1 MVDLKAKPF
10 NLTDEDIAWV
20 EGTIGEMTLDEKIG
34 QLFINLGSS
43 FEKKYLNRIVTEY
56 HVGGVR
62 YNPGTAAQVYEQNV
76 YMQDK
81 AKIPLLVATN
91 VEAGGNGACLGGTL
105 VGAPVAIGATGD
117 PRFAYEMGRVAGVE
131 GAAVGCNWSFAPV
144 VDINYNWRNS
154 VAATR
159 CFGDNPDTVLS
170 MSLEYLRGIWESG
183 FACAAKHFPGDG
195 VDERDQHLL
204 TTVNSMDCETW
215 DNTYGKVY
223 RGLIDGGVQSIMV
236 GHIMQ
241 PAYSRKLNPALK
253 DEEILPASASKEL
266 LGGLLRE
273 KLGFNGVILTDAS
286 NMGGFISA
294 MKREDL
300 VPGAIA
306 AGCDMFLFFSDPK
319 EDLEFMRRGLERGI
333 ITEERLDDALRRI
346 LGLKASIGLHK
357 KKAAGTLV
365 PPVEGLSVVGC
376 EEHQKIAARTA
387 NRSIT
392 LVKNTRGQIPL
403 CPSKYRRALLIMLG
417 GEEIFF
423 GQALKRCGE
432 TVRKELEAAG
442 FIVEE
447 YESPVEISR
456 KNGER
461 VPTFMEMLSA
471 KQSVRAFK
479 EKYDA
484 VFLFAD
490 VQGFGQQNPL
500 RIKWGSP
507 VGRDIPWYATEVPTV
522 FVSLNAPFHLADVPM
537 VKTYVNAY
545 GSTETYIHE
554 AVQKIIGN
562 SEFYGTSPVD
572 PFCGLWDT
580 RR

>member
-20 EGTIGEMTLDEKIG
+20 EGTIAEMTLDEKIG

-43 FEKKYLNRIVTEY
+43 FEKEYLDRIVTEY

-62 YNPGTAAQVYEQNV
+62 YNPGTAVEVYEQNA
-76 YMQDK
+76 YMQEK
-81 AKIPLLVATN
+81 AKIPLLIATN
-91 VEAGGNGACLGGTL
+91 VEAGGNGACSDGTL
-105 VGAPVAIGATGD
+105 VGTPVAIGATGD
-117 PRFAYEMGRVAGVE
+117 PRFAYEMGRVSGVE
-131 GAAVGCNWSFAPV
+131 GVATGCNWSFAPV

-223 RGLIDGGVQSIMV
+223 QGLIDAGVQSIMV

-241 PAYSRKLNPALK
+241 PAYSKKLNPALK
-253 DEEILPASASKEL
+253 DEEILPASLSKEL

-286 NMGGFISA
+286 GMGGLISA

-306 AGCDMFLFFSDPK
+306 AGCDMFLFFNDPE
-319 EDLEFMRRGLERGI
+319 EDLEFMRKGLERGI
-333 ITEERLDDALRRI
+333 ITEERLDDALHRI

-357 KKAAGTLV
+357 KKAAGTLM

-376 EEHQKIAARTA
+376 EEHRRIAAETA

-403 CPSKYRRALLIMLG
+403 SPSKYPRVLLIMLG

-432 TVRKELEAAG
+432 VVKKELEAAG
-442 FIVEE
+442 FTVEK

-456 KNGER
+456 KNGDR
-461 VPTFMEMLSA
+461 VPTFMEMLSNNN
-471 KQSVRAFK
+471 SIRSFK
-479 EKYDA
+479 ARYDA

-507 VGRDIPWYATEVPTV
+507 LGKDIPWYVTEVPTV
-522 FVSLNAPFHLADVPM
+522 FVSLNAPFHLVDVPM

-545 GSTETYIHE
+545 ASTEIYIHE

-562 SEFYGTSPVD
+562 SEFYGTSSVD
-572 PFCGLWDT
+572 AFCGLWDT

>member
-10 NLTDEDIAWV
+10 YLTDEDIAWV
-20 EGTIGEMTLDEKIG
+20 EETIAGMTLDEKIG

-43 FEKKYLNRIVTEY
+43 FDKEYLDRVVTEY

-62 YNPGTAAQVYEQNV
+62 YNPGTATEVYEQNA
-76 YMQDK
+76 YMQEK
-81 AKIPLLVATN
+81 AKIPLLIATN
-91 VEAGGNGACLGGTL
+91 VEAGGNGACFGGTL

-117 PRFAYEMGRVAGVE
+117 PHFAYEMGRIAGVE
-131 GAAVGCNWSFAPV
+131 GAATGCNWSFAPV

-170 MSLEYLRGIWESG
+170 MSKEYLRGIWESG

-195 VDERDQHLL
+195 VDERDQHIL

-223 RGLIDGGVQSIMV
+223 RGLIDAGVQSIMV

-241 PAYSRKLNPALK
+241 PAYSKKLNPELK
-253 DEEILPASASKEL
+253 DEDILPASLSKEL

-273 KLGFNGVILTDAS
+273 KLGFNGLLLTDAS
-286 NMGGFISA
+286 SMGGLITA

-319 EDLEFMRRGLERGI
+319 EDVEFIRNGLERGVL
-333 ITEERLDDALRRI
+333 TEERLNDALHRI

-357 KKAAGTLV
+357 KKAAGTLM
-365 PPVEGLSVVGC
+365 PPIEGLSVVGC
-376 EEHQKIAARTA
+376 EEHQKIAKETA

-392 LVKNTRGQIPL
+392 LVKNTKGQIPL
-403 CPSKYRRALLIMLG
+403 SPEKYPRVLLVMLG
-417 GEEIFF
+417 GEETFF
-423 GQALKRCGE
+423 GEGLKRLGKM
-432 TVRKELEAAG
+432 VRKELETVG
-442 FIVEE
+442 FTVDLF
-447 YESPVEISR
+447 ESPVEINR
-456 KNGER
+456 KNGDAT
-461 VPTFMEMLSA
+461 PTFMEMLSA
-471 KQSVRAFK
+471 KHSVREFK
-479 EKYDA
+479 AKYDA

-522 FVSLNAPFHLADVPM
+522 FVSLNSPFHLVDVPM
-537 VKTYVNAY
+537 VKTFVNAY
-545 GSTETYIHE
+545 ASTEVYIHE
-554 AVQKIIGN
+554 AIQKIIGN

-572 PFCGLWDT
+572 AFCGLWDT
-580 RR
+580 RW

>member
-20 EGTIGEMTLDEKIG
+20 EGTIAEMTLDEKIG

-43 FEKKYLNRIVTEY
+43 FEKEYLDRIVTEY

-62 YNPGTAAQVYEQNV
+62 YNPGTAAEVYEQNA
-76 YMQDK
+76 YMQEK
-81 AKIPLLVATN
+81 AKIPLLIATN
-91 VEAGGNGACLGGTL
+91 VEAGGNGASSDGTL
-105 VGAPVAIGATGD
+105 VGPPVAIGATGD
-117 PRFAYEMGRVAGVE
+117 PRFAYEMGRISGVE
-131 GAAVGCNWSFAPV
+131 GAASGCNWSFAPV

-159 CFGDNPDTVLS
+159 CFADNPDTVLS

-183 FACAAKHFPGDG
+183 FACAVKHFPGDG

-204 TTVNSMDCETW
+204 TTVNSLDCETW

-223 RGLIDGGVQSIMV
+223 RGLIDEGVQSIMV

-241 PAYSRKLNPALK
+241 PAYSKKLNPALK
-253 DEEILPASASKEL
+253 DEEILPASLSKEL

-273 KLGFNGVILTDAS
+273 KLGFNGVLLTDAS
-286 NMGGFISA
+286 SMGGLVSA

-306 AGCDMFLFFSDPK
+306 AGCDMFLFFSDPE
-319 EDLEFMRRGLERGI
+319 EDLEFMRKGLERGI
-333 ITEERLDDALRRI
+333 ITEERLDDALHRI

-376 EEHQKIAARTA
+376 EEHRRIAAETA

-403 CPSKYRRALLIMLG
+403 SPSEYPRVLLIMLG

-423 GQALKRCGE
+423 GQGLKHCGE
-432 TVRKELEAAG
+432 IVRKELEAAG
-442 FIVEE
+442 FTVEQF
-447 YESPVEISR
+447 ESPVEISR
-456 KNGER
+456 KNGDR

-471 KQSVRAFK
+471 KNSVRSFK
-479 EKYDA
+479 ERYDA

-490 VQGFGQQNPL
+490 VQGFAQQNPL

-507 VGRDIPWYATEVPTV
+507 LGRDIPWYATEVPTV
-522 FVSLNAPFHLADVPM
+522 FVSLNAPFHLVDVPM

-545 GSTETYIHE
+545 ASTEIYIHE

-562 SEFYGTSPVD
+562 SEFYGTSSVD
-572 PFCGLWDT
+572 AFCGLWDT

>member
-10 NLTDEDIAWV
+10 YLNDEDIAWV
-20 EGTIGEMTLDEKIG
+20 EKTIAEMTPDEKIG
-34 QLFINLGSS
+34 QLFINLGAS
-43 FEKKYLNRIVTEY
+43 FEKEYLERIVTEY

-62 YNPGTAAQVYEQNV
+62 YNPGTAAQVYEQNA
-76 YMQDK
+76 YMQEK
-81 AKIPLLVATN
+81 AKIPLLIAAN
-91 VEAGGNGACLGGTL
+91 VEAGGSGACSDGTL
-105 VGAPVAIGATGD
+105 VGTPVAIGATGD
-117 PRFAYEMGRVAGVE
+117 PRFAYEMGRVSGVE
-131 GAAVGCNWSFAPV
+131 GAAIGCNWSFAPV

-170 MSLEYLRGIWESG
+170 MSLEYLRGIRESG
-183 FACAAKHFPGDG
+183 FACAVKHFPGDG

-204 TTVNSMDCETW
+204 TTVNSLDCETW

-223 RGLIDGGVQSIMV
+223 KGLIDGGVQSIMA

-241 PAYSRKLNPALK
+241 PAYSKKLNPALK
-253 DEEILPASASKEL
+253 DEEILPATLSKEL

-286 NMGGFISA
+286 GMGGLTSA

-306 AGCDMFLFFSDPK
+306 AGCDMFLFFNDPE
-319 EDLEFMRRGLERGI
+319 EDLEFMHRGLERGI
-333 ITEERLDDALRRI
+333 ITEERLDDALHRI

-357 KKAAGTLV
+357 KKTAGTLM
-365 PPVEGLSVVGC
+365 PPEEGLCVVGC
-376 EEHQKIAARTA
+376 EKHRRIAAETA

-403 CPSKYRRALLIMLG
+403 SPSEYPRVLLVMLG

-432 TVRKELEAAG
+432 TVRRELEAAG
-442 FIVEE
+442 FTVEM

-456 KNGER
+456 KNGDR
-461 VPTFMEMLSA
+461 VPTFLEMLSD
-471 KQSVRAFK
+471 KNSVRSFK
-479 EKYDA
+479 ERYDA

-507 VGRDIPWYATEVPTV
+507 LGKDIPWYAPEVPTV
-522 FVSLNAPFHLADVPM
+522 FVSLNAPFHLVDVPM

-545 GSTETYIHE
+545 ASTEVYIHE

-572 PFCGLWDT
+572 AFCGLWDT
-580 RR
+580 GR